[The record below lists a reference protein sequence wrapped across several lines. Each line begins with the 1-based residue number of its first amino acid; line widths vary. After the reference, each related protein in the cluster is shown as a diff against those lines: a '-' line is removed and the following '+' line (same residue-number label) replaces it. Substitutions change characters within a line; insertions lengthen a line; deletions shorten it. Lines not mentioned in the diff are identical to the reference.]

1 MNQSNEWIT
10 HSFALA
16 YSTVIGGQV
25 NTGMIHSHVSTLT
38 FYYTVYYR
46 HNTGRRTYLY
56 CTVLYSTV
64 LYHHYHHHYYTGIII
79 IIIIIIVIMGENSVV
94 LNIYELPMSAPDD
107 DQLRPYA
114 SLTSF
119 FSRILPSA
127 GFGAYHTSLDVGVE
141 TYAYAVGGITKTPIA
156 NKHRNLPPQANFKES
171 IVLGS
176 ISSSTTDSPS
186 DTARCIQKYLDYLR
200 TNCFTPTGYHLAYR
214 NCNHFT
220 ETLATALIVST
231 TDLLRKRT
239 LKSYPT
245 WINRLARTGST
256 VLDQSADKTEGITGP
271 CDVIKEA
278 RAAVG
283 IDENSSSLSASNNK
297 VGDGKTKNDKQRK
310 QKKELTEAQKKMLA
324 KLKKNP
330 KK

>member
-1 MNQSNEWIT
+1 
-10 HSFALA
+10 
-16 YSTVIGGQV
+16 
-25 NTGMIHSHVSTLT
+25 
-38 FYYTVYYR
+38 
-46 HNTGRRTYLY
+46 
-56 CTVLYSTV
+56 
-64 LYHHYHHHYYTGIII
+64 
-79 IIIIIIVIMGENSVV
+79 MGENSVV
-94 LNIYELPMSAPDD
+94 LNIYELPMSAPPDV

-114 SLTSF
+114 SALTSF

-127 GFGAYHTSLDVGVE
+127 GFGAYHTSLDVGVD
-141 TYAYAVGGITKTPIA
+141 TYAYAVGGITKTHIA

-176 ISSSTTDSPS
+176 IYSSSTCSTDSPS
-186 DTARCIQKYLDYLR
+186 DTARCIQKCLDYLR

-231 TDLLRKRT
+231 TDLLRKKRT
-239 LKSYPT
+239 SLKSYPA

-256 VLDQSADKTEGITGP
+256 VLDQSADKTEGTTTTGP

-278 RAAVG
+278 RAAMG
-283 IDENSSSLSASNNK
+283 IDENTTSSSSLSASNNK
-297 VGDGKTKNDKQRK
+297 VVGAGKTNNNDKQRK
-310 QKKELTEAQKKMLA
+310 QKKELTEAQKRMLA